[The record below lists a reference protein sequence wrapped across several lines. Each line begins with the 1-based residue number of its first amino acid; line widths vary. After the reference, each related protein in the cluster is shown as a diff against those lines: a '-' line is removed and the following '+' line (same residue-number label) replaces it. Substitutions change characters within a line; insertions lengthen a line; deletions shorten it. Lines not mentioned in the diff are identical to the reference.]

1 MSGTSLLTRV
11 RARVDLH
18 TSTKVRGLIA
28 GRGRSLFKGTGEDF
42 DDLKAYQPG
51 DRIADI
57 EWKATA
63 RSGEPLIRRFNEQR
77 VRHLAVVADTSRQM
91 DAAAADGSDKKE
103 AMVLAAGLFCWI
115 AQNSGDLVA
124 LIAGSDGD
132 PISLPSRSS
141 SMHLELLLRTIQMR
155 TDRQAGQSASGFLL
169 RQASRLLCQPTLI
182 LLVTDEAHPTLDD
195 EQALV
200 RLTSRHELIVVR
212 IQDAD
217 PLGRDRLERR
227 VQDVG
232 VDRDLIDYVRTDRA
246 AAREVDAF
254 RTRRSE
260 AISQMLDR
268 VGADHVLTA
277 GESTVVDDLVHLL
290 QRRSPRGRR

>member
-1 MSGTSLLTRV
+1 MAGTSLLTRV

-57 EWKATA
+57 DWKATA

-91 DAAAADGSDKKE
+91 DAEAADGSSKKD
-103 AMVLAAGLFCWI
+103 AMVLGAGLFCWI
-115 AQNSGDLVA
+115 AQSSGDLVA
-124 LIAGSDGD
+124 LIAGSEGD

-141 SMHLELLLRTIQMR
+141 SMHLELLLRTIQLR
-155 TDRQAGQSASGFLL
+155 TEREGGQNASAFLL
-169 RQASRLLCQPTLI
+169 RQTSRLLRQPTLV

-195 EQALV
+195 EQAL
-200 RLTSRHELIVVR
+200 RRITSRHELIVLR

-217 PLGRDRLERR
+217 PLGRGRLGQQ
-227 VQDVG
+227 VHDVG
-232 VDRDLIDYVRTDRA
+232 VDRDLLDYVRTDRA
-246 AAREVDAF
+246 AAKEVDAF
-254 RTRRSE
+254 RARRQE
-260 AISQMLDR
+260 AISAMLER

-290 QRRSPRGRR
+290 QRRSRRGRR